1 MARSDLLWAVS
12 KGHRPA
18 GKNPLASFS
27 HCNRINIDSTPKEM
41 PDDMNDSDLQRFH
54 DWFQRYTASFL
65 AGDDGYDGPIRLK
78 IDHTLRVC
86 RNIRTLGR
94 SLDLPP
100 GPMRE
105 AETAALF
112 HDLGRFRQ
120 YRDYGTFLDS
130 ASANHARLSLL
141 ELGRH
146 RVLAS
151 CSPGEKR
158 RIAGAIAV
166 HNALA
171 VSRSAAPERRR
182 LMLLLRD
189 ADKLD
194 IWKVVTEYYERRRS
208 GKEKD
213 TIIELDLPEDDTCSA
228 AALKDLGNEQLVK
241 VSDIRTLNDF
251 KLMQIGWVFDLNFPA
266 AFRILQK
273 EGFIERIASTLPR
286 TQAVQKAVETA
297 REYVVA
303 KVALGPAYA
312 KAMPRQGEDENQM
325 SEVRCPRSEKTDNR

>member
-1 MARSDLLWAVS
+1 
-12 KGHRPA
+12 
-18 GKNPLASFS
+18 
-27 HCNRINIDSTPKEM
+27 
-41 PDDMNDSDLQRFH
+41 MNDSDLQRFH
-54 DWFQRYTASFL
+54 DWFKRYTASFL

-94 SLDLPP
+94 SLDLPA

-228 AALKDLGNEQLVK
+228 AALKCLCSEKMVRID
-241 VSDIRTLNDF
+241 DIRTLNDF
-251 KLMQIGWVFDLNFPA
+251 KLLQIGWVYDLNFPA
-266 AFRILQK
+266 TFGILRK

-286 TQAVQKAVETA
+286 SAAVQQAVKTA
-297 REYVVA
+297 RKYVVA
-303 KVALGPAYA
+303 AADGRPA
-312 KAMPRQGEDENQM
+312 
-325 SEVRCPRSEKTDNR
+325 TDHC

>member
-1 MARSDLLWAVS
+1 MSRPDLLWAVS
-12 KGHRPA
+12 KGHRSA
-18 GKNPLASFS
+18 GKKPLASFI
-27 HCNRINIDSTPKEM
+27 HCNRINIDSTPKQM
-41 PDDMNDSDLQRFH
+41 PDNMNDSDLQRFH

-65 AGDDGYDGPIRLK
+65 AGNDEYDGPIRLK
-78 IDHTLRVC
+78 IDHTWRVC
-86 RNIRTLGR
+86 KNIRTLGR
-94 SLDLPP
+94 SLDLSA
-100 GPMRE
+100 GSMRE

-146 RVLAS
+146 RVLAP
-151 CSPGEKR
+151 CSPREKR

-194 IWKVVTEYYERRRS
+194 IWKVVTEYYERRRA
-208 GKEKD
+208 GKGKD

-228 AALKDLGNEQLVK
+228 AALKDLSNEQLVK
-241 VSDIRTLNDF
+241 ISDIRTLNDF
-251 KLMQIGWVFDLNFPA
+251 KLLQIGWVFDLNFPA
-266 AFRILQK
+266 AFRILQQ

-286 TQAVQKAVETA
+286 TQAVQEAVDTA

-312 KAMPRQGEDENQM
+312 KAMP
-325 SEVRCPRSEKTDNR
+325 

>member
-1 MARSDLLWAVS
+1 
-12 KGHRPA
+12 
-18 GKNPLASFS
+18 
-27 HCNRINIDSTPKEM
+27 
-41 PDDMNDSDLQRFH
+41 MNDSDLHRFH
-54 DWFQRYTASFL
+54 DWFHQYTASFL
-65 AGDDGYDGPIRLK
+65 TGDDRYDGPIRLK
-78 IDHTLRVC
+78 IDHTFRVC
-86 RNIRTLGR
+86 KNILTLGR
-94 SLDLPP
+94 SLTLPP

-105 AETAALF
+105 AETTALF

-130 ASANHARLSLL
+130 ISANHARLSLL

-146 RVLAS
+146 RVLAP
-151 CSPGEKR
+151 CTTGEKR

-166 HNALA
+166 HNALT
-171 VSRSAAPERRR
+171 VSQSAAPERRR

-194 IWKVVTEYYERRRS
+194 IWKVVTEYYERRRA

-228 AALKDLGNEQLVK
+228 AALKDLSNEQLVK
-241 VSDIRTLNDF
+241 ITDIRTLNDF
-251 KLMQIGWVFDLNFPA
+251 KLLQIGWVFDLNFPA
-266 AFRILQK
+266 AFRILQQ

-286 TQAVQKAVETA
+286 TPAVQKAVETA

-312 KAMPRQGEDENQM
+312 KAMPWQGEEGTSDVGGQM
-325 SEVRCPRSEKTDNR
+325 SEVRKNR

>member
-1 MARSDLLWAVS
+1 
-12 KGHRPA
+12 
-18 GKNPLASFS
+18 
-27 HCNRINIDSTPKEM
+27 
-41 PDDMNDSDLQRFH
+41 MNDSDLQRFH

-65 AGDDGYDGPIRLK
+65 AGDDGSDGPIRLK
-78 IDHTLRVC
+78 IDHTWRVC
-86 RNIRTLGR
+86 RNILTLGR
-94 SLDLPP
+94 SLDLPA

-130 ASANHARLSLL
+130 ASVNHARLSLL

-146 RVLAS
+146 RVLAP

-171 VSRSAAPERRR
+171 VSPSAAPERRR

-194 IWKVVTEYYERRRS
+194 IWKVVTEYYERRRA
-208 GKEKD
+208 GKGKD
-213 TIIELDLPEDDTCSA
+213 TTIELDLPDDDTCST
-228 AALKDLGNEQLVK
+228 AALKDLSNEQLVNI
-241 VSDIRTLNDF
+241 SDIRTLNDF
-251 KLMQIGWVFDLNFPA
+251 KLLQIGWVFDLNFPET
-266 AFRILQK
+266 FRMLQK
-273 EGFIERIASTLPR
+273 EGFIERIAAALPR
-286 TQAVQKAVETA
+286 TPAVRKAVQTAVEYA
-297 REYVVA
+297 AGQVA
-303 KVALGPAYA
+303 DRAGSRFRV
-312 KAMPRQGEDENQM
+312 Q
-325 SEVRCPRSEKTDNR
+325 V